1 MSVYFY
7 SSYLV
12 GCRRKETIIRGW
24 DIKVIALE
32 ESGSVIH
39 TEGETCW
46 QGKQWEARDALDG
59 KETRSS
65 NAERGSKFSTPAR
78 KAKSSVT
85 QRT

>member
-12 GCRRKETIIRGW
+12 GCRRKETIVRGW

-32 ESGSVIH
+32 EAGSVIH

-65 NAERGSKFSTPAR
+65 SADVGQSSQLQLGKP
-78 KAKSSVT
+78 KA
-85 QRT
+85 Q